1 MNDTDFRRCGVL
13 ETDMD
18 NGLHMLVGSVG
29 VLTPRNP

>member
-1 MNDTDFRRCGVL
+1 MTLISEDVVVL

-29 VLTPRNP
+29 VLTPCNL